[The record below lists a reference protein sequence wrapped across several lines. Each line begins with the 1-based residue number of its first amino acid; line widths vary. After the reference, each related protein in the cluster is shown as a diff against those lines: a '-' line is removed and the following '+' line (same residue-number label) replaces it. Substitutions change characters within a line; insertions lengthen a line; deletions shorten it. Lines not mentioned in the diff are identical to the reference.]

1 MSMDRQR
8 FQRLRELVELA
19 LEQPEERRRAF
30 VERECQGNAELLR
43 DALGLLEIDG
53 EVTGLLPDASVPGD
67 EKPARAGRYRLLEEL
82 GRGGMGTVYAAERAD
97 REFEKRVAVK
107 VMNSRLAEPRLVER
121 FRAERQIL
129 ANLEHP
135 YIARLLDG
143 GTLDDGR
150 PFLVME
156 LIEGQVITYYCNER
170 SLGVAERI
178 RLFCT
183 ACEAVEHA
191 HRNLVVHRDIKPSNL
206 LIAEDGTPR
215 LLDFGIAKL
224 LEVDAMAPVALTATV
239 HRAFTPEYASPE
251 QIRGGQIT
259 TATDVYALGALLY
272 ELLTNERPYEFGTS
286 SSLVDLEKSIMETPP
301 APPSARVGG
310 EPQLA
315 RRLSGD
321 LDTIVLKA
329 LRVEPDRRYPSVAA
343 LVDDLG
349 RHLGGLPVTARPDS
363 LRYRAEKFVQRH
375 RVPVAA
381 AAAALLVLVGATVVS
396 LRFAVAADRQRLEAE
411 RQTAIAT
418 AVNEF
423 LNDDLLAKAD
433 PYVQPDPDLTLR
445 HALDLAAGA
454 AGERF
459 GERPLVE
466 AGIRM
471 TLGKA
476 YEGLGALEESANHY
490 RRAFDLRQTHLGPE
504 HEQTLRAQLGRL
516 FGLYNAGHNEE
527 ALPQVDRLVEQC
539 RRVLGS
545 DHQVTA
551 QALKLKAVVYG
562 LARDHQAEIEILEE
576 TAGVHRRAFGDE
588 HPETLAV
595 LNDLAISYDNLG
607 RYDEALALY
616 EEVLSVGERV
626 LPEGGPAIAL
636 IRISLGSNSMYRGDL
651 DDAERVFAGELV
663 KMEPTLGEEHPLY
676 TVTLGLLGRV
686 YRRQGDL
693 DKALEVAL
701 RTLELQAR
709 TLPPESQLFRRG
721 RINVM
726 NLYSQT
732 GRHEEAIAIARELLR
747 EQQELGGGLVRVSQ
761 ARLANVLRAAGRC
774 VEALA
779 VVRGADPDREEPQF
793 HQDTGFL
800 LAVRGLCAFEGGRP
814 VAARPDL
821 ERAFALLLPLVGLD
835 PTVEAVSDA
844 LLEVFERTGDAAA
857 AVAHRDRLA
866 SSSAS
871 GSG

>member
-343 LVDDLG
+343 LVDDLET
-349 RHLGGLPVTARPDS
+349 RHP
-363 LRYRAEKFVQRH
+363 
-375 RVPVAA
+375 
-381 AAAALLVLVGATVVS
+381 
-396 LRFAVAADRQRLEAE
+396 
-411 RQTAIAT
+411 
-418 AVNEF
+418 
-423 LNDDLLAKAD
+423 
-433 PYVQPDPDLTLR
+433 
-445 HALDLAAGA
+445 
-454 AGERF
+454 
-459 GERPLVE
+459 
-466 AGIRM
+466 GIRERICDDQ
-471 TLGKA
+471 GKV
-476 YEGLGALEESANHY
+476 
-490 RRAFDLRQTHLGPE
+490 RRFVNLYVNGDDIRFLQ
-504 HEQTLRAQLGRL
+504 QLDT
-516 FGLYNAGHNEE
+516 
-527 ALPQVDRLVEQC
+527 QVKD
-539 RRVLGS
+539 
-545 DHQVTA
+545 
-551 QALKLKAVVYG
+551 
-562 LARDHQAEIEILEE
+562 
-576 TAGVHRRAFGDE
+576 GDE
-588 HPETLAV
+588 
-595 LNDLAISYDNLG
+595 ISI
-607 RYDEALALY
+607 
-616 EEVLSVGERV
+616 V
-626 LPEGGPAIAL
+626 PAIA
-636 IRISLGSNSMYRGDL
+636 
-651 DDAERVFAGELV
+651 
-663 KMEPTLGEEHPLY
+663 
-676 TVTLGLLGRV
+676 
-686 YRRQGDL
+686 
-693 DKALEVAL
+693 
-701 RTLELQAR
+701 
-709 TLPPESQLFRRG
+709 
-721 RINVM
+721 
-726 NLYSQT
+726 
-732 GRHEEAIAIARELLR
+732 
-747 EQQELGGGLVRVSQ
+747 GGTP
-761 ARLANVLRAAGRC
+761 A
-774 VEALA
+774 
-779 VVRGADPDREEPQF
+779 
-793 HQDTGFL
+793 
-800 LAVRGLCAFEGGRP
+800 
-814 VAARPDL
+814 
-821 ERAFALLLPLVGLD
+821 
-835 PTVEAVSDA
+835 
-844 LLEVFERTGDAAA
+844 
-857 AVAHRDRLA
+857 
-866 SSSAS
+866 
-871 GSG
+871 